1 VRRRGADAPVWL
13 RFAASVASMGAVRN
27 RYQSELLSALLA
39 LVRGID
45 RVHSSGALVERSG
58 VSLERG
64 LHPVLMTI
72 AALEPIRTT
81 ELATALALKS
91 STVSR
96 HAARLEHLGL
106 LERSVD
112 PADGRASLLALSAE
126 GRDTLAVLSEAWDE
140 ILGEQLAL
148 AGDGEPR
155 ALAAEIQKLVRAL
168 ELLPYTEEASVS
180 C

>member
-1 VRRRGADAPVWL
+1 MR
-13 RFAASVASMGAVRN
+13 AVRN

-126 GRDTLAVLSEAWDE
+126 GRDTLAVLSQAWDE

-168 ELLPYTEEASVS
+168 ELLPVS
-180 C
+180 EDADGAPAPGHAGVAALVSGPH